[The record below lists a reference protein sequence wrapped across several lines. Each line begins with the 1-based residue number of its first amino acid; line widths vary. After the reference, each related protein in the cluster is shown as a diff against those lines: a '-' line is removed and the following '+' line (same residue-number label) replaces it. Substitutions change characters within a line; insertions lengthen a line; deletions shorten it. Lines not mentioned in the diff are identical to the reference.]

1 MQGEKCGSVRATR
14 VALSLRARVYLLVFL
29 IYLGAGLNV
38 SLDGH
43 LSLKFAL
50 IGGGFDVQQF

>member
-1 MQGEKCGSVRATR
+1 MGLFGATR

-43 LSLKFAL
+43 LTLKCAL